1 LFCVC
6 VQRMWG
12 PRAVALDRN
21 DATVPIGRVA
31 SNDPV
36 RAPSECTCM
45 WSSCTSYPGLIV
57 LKGGRSN
64 SRISYESTNCCAWSF
79 LKVGVGGQC
88 KHWAGIYA
96 PSTEGHPAA
105 AVYSHLIVRRD
116 VFFGVRQQ
124 NSCDSGHLEAGGHSW
139 GGSVF
144 RTQQKK
150 IGH

>member
-1 LFCVC
+1 
-6 VQRMWG
+6 
-12 PRAVALDRN
+12 VALDRN
-21 DATVPIGRVA
+21 DATVPIGPVA

-45 WSSCTSYPGLIV
+45 WSSCTSYAGLVV